1 MMTRKDK
8 GADREANLEWSL
20 SAQIMW
26 KINWNWSWFLVSVF
40 ISYVPNI
47 LPLNLKCSKVFS
59 LNNLK

>member
-8 GADREANLEWSL
+8 GADREANLEWFL

-40 ISYVPNI
+40 ISCTKHFDVESQM
-47 LPLNLKCSKVFS
+47 LKGV
-59 LNNLK
+59 